1 MAIDKK
7 LICFA
12 RLEEFER
19 QLAAGNILDKSIVFI
34 QDANK
39 IYNRGTYY
47 DCQSPYVL
55 PFDIETL
62 DGLSYSDNEGRLQTD
77 ADVFEKAKSAIE
89 MGRMVVIRYGLSDA
103 GYHICDATYN
113 GDAISVRVYNG
124 LMLYSFEI
132 YASSQ
137 GSIVVEQYSLQSE
150 LVDGVNIATIN
161 GQSLTEGGDLTI
173 ESGTKIYEWFYDG
186 ESESVTLSQEEYD
199 NITEADIVVVN
210 FGGIWSSIVNK
221 TSKEFS
227 EAAGN
232 YALVGQLEMEGV
244 KLYININIKISTKLA
259 KITLEQQEIPTK
271 TSQLENDSNFITS
284 EDVAA
289 VALSGSYNDLQDTP
303 TIPSA
308 VTESTVSGWGFTK
321 NTGTYSKP
329 SGGIPKSDL
338 ASAVQTSLGK
348 ADTALQSYTV
358 QYKGTVTGVKIN
370 GTTKNPSS
378 GVVDLGTVITAHQT
392 LKTINGESIVGSG
405 DITIQGGGVSSYTTN
420 FTYRELYE
428 VAFSEGQSI
437 ECNVQLIEDAL
448 RNNIPVFVPID
459 TDPSYYGYAVL
470 EGYAEDLLYF
480 SVKTANEIIG
490 VEISRTASEIRSE
503 DINKKGVIATVE
515 ESVSKEIVGDLEV
528 ANTQA
533 LHGGGSVYALPDQAN
548 GDEDDILLSRNSV
561 KTINGESIL
570 GSGDIEIV
578 GGGGGSSSGKEIVEV
593 IVDGGS
599 ISFTG
604 MGGKPSFEPNKI
616 YYGTT
621 PVIESVSIFSVI
633 PPTEDIG
640 EYSLHFSY
648 DNLNSVY
655 FDAPSDWL
663 WSNGIPTVE
672 SGVSYELSVVATKF
686 GDDYIYKAVLTPF
699 KAVE

>member
-137 GSIVVEQYSLQSE
+137 GSIIVEQYSLQSE

-161 GQSLTEGGDLTI
+161 GQSLTAGGDLTI
-173 ESGTKIYEWFYDG
+173 ESGSKVYNWE
-186 ESESVTLSQEEYD
+186 LQ
-199 NITEADIVVVN
+199 ADET
-210 FGGIWSSIVNK
+210 G
-221 TSKEFS
+221 
-227 EAAGN
+227 
-232 YALVGQLEMEGV
+232 
-244 KLYININIKISTKLA
+244 NIKGTLTKEEFENIRDCDILTIQGMPCIKVPFGSDIIINMSTSSA
-259 KITLEQQEIPTK
+259 GEDFSVGVIVIIINGITYEYSGSLQEATIPTK

-284 EDVAA
+284 D
-289 VALSGSYNDLQDTP
+289 G
-303 TIPSA
+303 
-308 VTESTVSGWGFTK
+308 
-321 NTGTYSKP
+321 
-329 SGGIPKSDL
+329 
-338 ASAVQTSLGK
+338 
-348 ADTALQSYTV
+348 
-358 QYKGTVTGVKIN
+358 
-370 GTTKNPSS
+370 
-378 GVVDLGTVITAHQT
+378 

-420 FTYRELYE
+420 FTYRELYN

-480 SVKTANEIIG
+480 SVKTTNEIIG

-503 DINKKGVIATVE
+503 DINTKGIIATVE
-515 ESVSKEIVGDLEV
+515 ESVSKERIGELDV
-528 ANTQA
+528 ANVHA
-533 LHGGGSVYALPDQAN
+533 LFGGGSVYALPDQAN
-548 GDEDDILLSRNSV
+548 GDEDDILLSKNTV
-561 KTINGESIL
+561 KTINGESIF
-570 GSGDIEIV
+570 GSGNIEI
-578 GGGGGSSSGKEIVEV
+578 GDV
-593 IVDGGS
+593 IQDYVDS
-599 ISFTG
+599 AIA
-604 MGGKPSFEPNKI
+604 NAI
-616 YYGTT
+616 TT
-621 PVIESVSIFSVI
+621 
-633 PPTEDIG
+633 T
-640 EYSLHFSY
+640 
-648 DNLNSVY
+648 LN
-655 FDAPSDWL
+655 
-663 WSNGIPTVE
+663 T
-672 SGVSYELSVVATKF
+672 
-686 GDDYIYKAVLTPF
+686 AV
-699 KAVE
+699 

>member
-137 GSIVVEQYSLQSE
+137 GSIIVEQYSLQSE

-161 GQSLTEGGDLTI
+161 GQSLTAGGDLTI
-173 ESGTKIYEWFYDG
+173 EGGAKVYELDLTDRGDFTEG
-186 ESESVTLSQEEYD
+186 S
-199 NITEADIVVVN
+199 ITEEEWNILKDVDTLKIK
-210 FGGIWSSIVNK
+210 FEGISYLVHK
-221 TSKEFS
+221 TSEIIFTALLGADVRLFS
-227 EAAGN
+227 S
-232 YALVGQLEMEGV
+232 LEVTGVADEG
-244 KLYININIKISTKLA
+244 STPIFSAQTFVFWGPTWDLPLTYQTF
-259 KITLEQQEIPTK
+259 ITVTPTK
-271 TSQLENDSNFITS
+271 TSELENDSNFITS

-321 NTGTYSKP
+321 NAGTITGVSANGTSVATSGVANIPAASTSKYGVTKL
-329 SGGIPKSDL
+329 SSATNSTSTTL
-338 ASAVQTSLGK
+338 AATASAVKSAYDLANGK
-348 ADTALQSYTV
+348 QDKLVS
-358 QYKGTVTGVKIN
+358 GTNI
-370 GTTKNPSS
+370 
-378 GVVDLGTVITAHQT
+378 
-392 LKTINGESIVGSG
+392 KTINGSSILGSG

-428 VAFSEGQSI
+428 VAFGEGQSI

-503 DINKKGVIATVE
+503 DINTKGVIATVE
-515 ESVSKEIVGDLEV
+515 ESVSKERIGELDV

-548 GDEDDILLSRNSV
+548 GDEDDILLSKNTV
-561 KTINGESIL
+561 KTINGESIF
-570 GSGDIEIV
+570 GSGDIEI
-578 GGGGGSSSGKEIVEV
+578 GDV
-593 IVDGGS
+593 IQDYVDS
-599 ISFTG
+599 AIA
-604 MGGKPSFEPNKI
+604 NAI
-616 YYGTT
+616 TT
-621 PVIESVSIFSVI
+621 
-633 PPTEDIG
+633 T
-640 EYSLHFSY
+640 
-648 DNLNSVY
+648 LN
-655 FDAPSDWL
+655 
-663 WSNGIPTVE
+663 T
-672 SGVSYELSVVATKF
+672 
-686 GDDYIYKAVLTPF
+686 AV
-699 KAVE
+699 